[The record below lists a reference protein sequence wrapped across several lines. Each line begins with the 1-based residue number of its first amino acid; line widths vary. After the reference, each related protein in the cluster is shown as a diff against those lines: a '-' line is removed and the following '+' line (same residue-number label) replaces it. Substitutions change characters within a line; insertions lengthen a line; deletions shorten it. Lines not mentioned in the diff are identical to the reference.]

1 MPASLAL
8 TAELCGVLLPLQKGY
23 LSIQNTSTLVGKRP
37 PFRGLNVI
45 FGISKSEKGLCHFH
59 ICIFFFKFFFNRS
72 KCQYSDKKIQSHR
85 GWLITAS
92 LHLLWVGFFFFCILS
107 TIQSENN
114 VSFIYSCLIKF
125 QVNLD
130 YSILIMK
137 GILSVICI
145 IQVIRSRS

>member
-1 MPASLAL
+1 MYAKCQPAWHLQQI
-8 TAELCGVLLPLQKGY
+8 LCGVLLPLQKGY

-92 LHLLWVGFFFFCILS
+92 LHLLWVGFFFFAFYLQFSQKIMFHLYTPAS
-107 TIQSENN
+107 QNSK
-114 VSFIYSCLIKF
+114 LIW
-125 QVNLD
+125 
-130 YSILIMK
+130 
-137 GILSVICI
+137 I
-145 IQVIRSRS
+145 IPF